1 MRLRAYQ
8 RLFLSYL
15 VLVVA
20 LVATLLF
27 GIDRLVRHSLMA
39 MVEDDLHREL
49 FLAREIYRTAP
60 PASADSVAELIGSL
74 TGRRATIVGPDG
86 EVRGESTLPFEELGE
101 LENHAERPEIRAAL
115 EGRLGRSIRSSAT
128 VDARLLY
135 LAIANDRGEVV
146 RLSVPLTMVDE
157 PIDQLQRG
165 VLIIGAIAIALSA
178 LLSLGFSVAVT
189 QPLRRIE
196 RTARAMAAGDL
207 SLRLRERRRDEFG
220 EVARALDALAEE
232 LQRRMGELV
241 EEQERTRVLID
252 TMAEGVIALGPDGTV
267 QRANPAAQAMFS
279 LPERLPVSTPEA
291 VSRRAEF
298 LQIVRHALQGEAI
311 PPTELA
317 SDGRSLLLTAQPLP
331 DGGAVV
337 VILDVSELRRLEGVR
352 RDFVANASHEL
363 KTPLTAIRGYSET
376 LLDPELPPELARK
389 FASVVHANSQRLQQ
403 IVDDL
408 LDLSRI
414 ETRGWVARSEPVEWE
429 GVASAVWTELL
440 RIEEERKVDFS
451 VRAGEG
457 AAVAYCDPSALRQ
470 IFSNLL
476 GNALRHTPDGGR
488 VQVTAERWSRGG
500 GAASSS
506 VRRQKW
512 LRICVRDSGSGI
524 PAGHLPRIFERFY
537 RVDPAR
543 SREAGGTGLGLAI
556 VKHLVEAHGGS
567 IEAQSRLGEGTV
579 IRFTLPAGEGG
590 SFEF

>member
-1 MRLRAYQ
+1 
-8 RLFLSYL
+8 
-15 VLVVA
+15 
-20 LVATLLF
+20 
-27 GIDRLVRHSLMA
+27 
-39 MVEDDLHREL
+39 REL

-267 QRANPAAQAMFS
+267 Q
-279 LPERLPVSTPEA
+279 
-291 VSRRAEF
+291 
-298 LQIVRHALQGEAI
+298 
-311 PPTELA
+311 
-317 SDGRSLLLTAQPLP
+317 
-331 DGGAVV
+331 
-337 VILDVSELRRLEGVR
+337 
-352 RDFVANASHEL
+352 
-363 KTPLTAIRGYSET
+363 
-376 LLDPELPPELARK
+376 
-389 FASVVHANSQRLQQ
+389 
-403 IVDDL
+403 
-408 LDLSRI
+408 
-414 ETRGWVARSEPVEWE
+414 
-429 GVASAVWTELL
+429 
-440 RIEEERKVDFS
+440 
-451 VRAGEG
+451 
-457 AAVAYCDPSALRQ
+457 
-470 IFSNLL
+470 
-476 GNALRHTPDGGR
+476 
-488 VQVTAERWSRGG
+488 
-500 GAASSS
+500 
-506 VRRQKW
+506 
-512 LRICVRDSGSGI
+512 
-524 PAGHLPRIFERFY
+524 
-537 RVDPAR
+537 
-543 SREAGGTGLGLAI
+543 
-556 VKHLVEAHGGS
+556 
-567 IEAQSRLGEGTV
+567 
-579 IRFTLPAGEGG
+579 
-590 SFEF
+590 